1 MAECNKNRSSGS
13 IENSDYKTDSVVNKK
28 EKSSFLFYSE
38 SNFAWKGDLK
48 SLKAFVATILTC
60 DDAKWS
66 SPRAEEKLFKTA
78 EFSLKWHGPKK
89 EKLQI
94 MKDNENKYLQS
105 VLEANAQTNATKN
118 VEKKIKTRSHVVDA
132 NRQQQD
138 DLKQNTN
145 QNHSMCTKC
154 QDYQQQIDNIM
165 TLVAEIKTK
174 QLEET
179 QRAESK
185 SAKLEININAL
196 SEQNNK
202 MAAEIEQLK
211 STIVELD
218 GDNANIKCVLDIKQ
232 NEWTKVDTKAK
243 KSTRN
248 VNTNKIPLK
257 ANTFQ
262 MLDVEESNPRNG
274 YNHKEASQTK
284 TTSKG
289 RPTHHRNR
297 KESNMDPRNTAD
309 TNKRTHHRNRKES
322 NMDPRNT
329 ADTNKRRNQEKQE
342 KAVLVIGDSMVKHI
356 DGNKIARAA
365 RNKAIS
371 HSYSGATVN
380 QISAKFDDQTEKSQY
395 DTIILHVGTND
406 LVHEESEKVA
416 ADMDN
421 LINKAKGHTNK
432 VAVSG
437 AIKRYDGKVNNRKI
451 DYYNKLVHDLCSK
464 HKITYIDNSYIEK
477 SLLNRSNLHLNRD
490 GDKALGRA
498 FCTYLKSNRI
508 QNSNNHFFR
517 PPPGRQKEWTM
528 YISHV
533 KRMMKHKL
541 E

>member
-1 MAECNKNRSSGS
+1 MAECNKNRSSVS
-13 IENSDYKTDSVVNKK
+13 IENSDHKTDSVVNKK

-38 SNFAWKGDLK
+38 SNFASKGDLK

-60 DDAKWS
+60 DNAKWS

-78 EFSLKWHGPKK
+78 EFSLKWHGERKKK

-105 VLEANAQTNATKN
+105 VLEANAQTDAVKN

-132 NRQQQD
+132 NQQQQD

-165 TLVAEIKTK
+165 TMVAEIKTK

-202 MAAEIEQLK
+202 IAAEIEQLK

-248 VNTNKIPLK
+248 MNTNKIPLK
-257 ANTFQ
+257 ANAFQ
-262 MLDVEESNPRNG
+262 TLDVEESNPSNG
-274 YNHKEASQTK
+274 YNYKEASQTK

-289 RPTHHRNR
+289 SPTHHRNR
-297 KESNMDPRNTAD
+297 KESNMDPRNTAE
-309 TNKRTHHRNRKES
+309 TNKRH
-322 NMDPRNT
+322 
-329 ADTNKRRNQEKQE
+329 NQEKQE

-356 DGNKIARAA
+356 DENKIARAA

-380 QISAKFDDQTEKSQY
+380 QISEKFDYQTEKSHY

-406 LVHEESEKVA
+406 LVHEEPEKVA
-416 ADMDN
+416 VDMDN

-437 AIKRYDGKVNNRKI
+437 AIKRYDGKVNNCKI

-464 HKITYIDNSYIEK
+464 HKIT
-477 SLLNRSNLHLNRD
+477 
-490 GDKALGRA
+490 
-498 FCTYLKSNRI
+498 
-508 QNSNNHFFR
+508 
-517 PPPGRQKEWTM
+517 
-528 YISHV
+528 
-533 KRMMKHKL
+533 
-541 E
+541 

>member
-1 MAECNKNRSSGS
+1 MGNDSDFYIFNIKHGYIPFQQYNFTGRNTTVKKFSFDGFARHLAINPEMSPLLASLVGNDYISDSMLRPFSSHIQQLLSSSKLDAGSKKCNVPVIAQFLSKYKSMSEACKAVITVLPRNNLSKTASKTRLFCVHFASETRASCVRLASSLRPNCGHFASIVRAPCVHRAGTVRPPCGHRASTVRALRVRFASAGKQTQTDKHAKMAECNKNRSSGS

-243 KSTRN
+243 KS
-248 VNTNKIPLK
+248 V
-257 ANTFQ
+257 
-262 MLDVEESNPRNG
+262 M
-274 YNHKEASQTK
+274 
-284 TTSKG
+284 
-289 RPTHHRNR
+289 
-297 KESNMDPRNTAD
+297 
-309 TNKRTHHRNRKES
+309 
-322 NMDPRNT
+322 
-329 ADTNKRRNQEKQE
+329 
-342 KAVLVIGDSMVKHI
+342 
-356 DGNKIARAA
+356 
-365 RNKAIS
+365 
-371 HSYSGATVN
+371 
-380 QISAKFDDQTEKSQY
+380 
-395 DTIILHVGTND
+395 
-406 LVHEESEKVA
+406 
-416 ADMDN
+416 
-421 LINKAKGHTNK
+421 
-432 VAVSG
+432 
-437 AIKRYDGKVNNRKI
+437 
-451 DYYNKLVHDLCSK
+451 
-464 HKITYIDNSYIEK
+464 
-477 SLLNRSNLHLNRD
+477 
-490 GDKALGRA
+490 
-498 FCTYLKSNRI
+498 
-508 QNSNNHFFR
+508 
-517 PPPGRQKEWTM
+517 
-528 YISHV
+528 
-533 KRMMKHKL
+533 
-541 E
+541 

>member
-118 VEKKIKTRSHVVDA
+118 VEKKVKTRSHVVDA

-274 YNHKEASQTK
+274 YNHKEASKTK

-289 RPTHHRNR
+289 KP
-297 KESNMDPRNTAD
+297 
-309 TNKRTHHRNRKES
+309 THHRNRKES

-329 ADTNKRRNQEKQE
+329 ADTNKRRNQEKQG

-380 QISAKFDDQTEKSQY
+380 QISAKFDDQTEKLQY

-406 LVHEESEKVA
+406 LVHEEPEKVA

-437 AIKRYDGKVNNRKI
+437 AIKRYDGKANNRKI

-464 HKITYIDNSYIEK
+464 HKITYIDNSYIGK